1 MRSKPINPK
10 TGMAVNQI
18 NQRLYMAALM
28 PVIRLFKNW
37 LMFVSSKDIGYM
49 SRFNS
54 VMKYA
59 LKNAISM
66 VGSVATID
74 FLNIKIGSGTYYP
87 LVNVVWGDAVA
98 GQDVGLSFGTVA
110 NGYQGLD
117 SDRVTG
123 FVYNYTKNK
132 IYALTNDTIE
142 NESIV
147 TTGMTPSAGDVLYFY
162 VYSYPASDNP
172 MSSFAFHPS
181 HVSVLDPKRLVVSE

>member
-1 MRSKPINPK
+1 MRSKAINPK
-10 TGMAVNQI
+10 MGMAPNQI
-18 NQRLYMAALM
+18 NQRLFMAALI
-28 PVIRLFKNW
+28 PLIRLFKSY

-59 LKNAISM
+59 LKNAMSM

-87 LVNVVWGDAVA
+87 LVNVVWGDATA
-98 GQDVGLSFGTVA
+98 GQDAGLLFGPVA
-110 NGYQGLD
+110 NGYKGLD

-123 FVYNYTKNK
+123 FCYNSTQNK

-142 NESIV
+142 NGSIV

-172 MSSFAFHPS
+172 ISSFAFHPS
-181 HVSVLDPKRLVVSE
+181 HVSVLDPKRIVVSE